1 MKTIF
6 DEVRNPQ
13 VGRRLSHLVRP
24 RLLKGVEWIGRE
36 ERREKGQEQYQED
49 RHQLHYRRKTVLL
62 QINVVTRISLHGLHK
77 FMKVF
82 TSRRLPLF
90 DCRPRG
96 GDVGCGSA
104 VESALAD
111 GISSLLGPRCASET
125 HRRRTC

>member
-36 ERREKGQEQYQED
+36 ERRKKGQEQYQED

-62 QINVVTRISLHGLHK
+62 QNK
-77 FMKVF
+77 
-82 TSRRLPLF
+82 
-90 DCRPRG
+90 CRN
-96 GDVGCGSA
+96 
-104 VESALAD
+104 
-111 GISSLLGPRCASET
+111 
-125 HRRRTC
+125 